1 MSGIFSA
8 PKPDTSAAMAQIERD
23 RKETKD
29 LKDKAMAERR
39 EAAKKDSSTRLARRM
54 GGKRALL
61 SSERGYSEIGEEDE
75 TLGA

>member
-1 MSGIFSA
+1 MSGIFS

-39 EAAKKDSSTRLARRM
+39 EAGKQDSSSRRARIM

-61 SSERGYSEIGEEDE
+61 SAERGYSEISEEDE